1 MKVLILEPHA
11 NGHHGPYL
19 QWMATGLIERGFDLT
34 IVTLPDSLS
43 HPSMEAM
50 DGAAGEDGQGRLRV
64 IAPEFSGFFSMKKG
78 ASARLMVREI
88 GYWRL
93 FKQWY
98 KAHAET
104 VQPDVV
110 FLPYL
115 DYCLYAIGLL
125 GSPFGECP
133 WVGLAMRPSFHY
145 QKMGVIAPKPS
156 LAQLKKAL
164 FFRMLSNPHLRC
176 LLTIDEPLS
185 EYLSAYPALA
195 AKTAFLIEPTDL
207 ADLADPLDARQR
219 LGLPAERRLI
229 LVYGA
234 VTERKGVPELLR
246 ALADPAFPPSA
257 DVLLAGKI
265 ASEIHQALA
274 KPALAPLVAQGRVRL
289 LDRFIET
296 EEERLLFSA
305 ADIVWLGYRGHYAA
319 SGVLVQAASAGR
331 PVLACEEG
339 IIGWQAR
346 RHGLGEVVNTKNP
359 AAICKAVAVL
369 LKRGSVQPRGASLRN
384 QSGSTFSNACDIL
397 ATAMTESVEGSIVD
411 APNKI

>member
-1 MKVLILEPHA
+1 MKVLVLEPHA

-19 QWMATGLIERGFDLT
+19 QWMAQGLAERGFDVT
-34 IVTLPDSLS
+34 IITLPETVT
-43 HPSMEAM
+43 HPSMRTIARAEP
-50 DGAAGEDGQGRLRV
+50 DGSGKSPRLVLSPDPESSQLKKRTARNLAAR
-64 IAPEFSGFFSMKKG
+64 EF
-78 ASARLMVREI
+78 A
-88 GYWRL
+88 YWRL
-93 FKQWY
+93 FKAWY
-98 KAHAET
+98 KVYGT
-104 VQPDVV
+104 TLRPDVV

-145 QKMGVIAPKPS
+145 REMGVIDPKPS

-164 FFRMLSNPHLRC
+164 FFRMLSNPRLRC

-185 EYLSAYPALA
+185 EYLSTYPVLA
-195 AKTAFLIEPTDL
+195 AKTAFLAEPAEL
-207 ADLADPLDARQR
+207 ADLADPLDAKQR

-234 VTERKGVPELLR
+234 ITARKGVPELLR

-265 ASEIHQALA
+265 APEIHQALA
-274 KPALAPLVAQGRVRL
+274 SPAAAPLVAQGRVRL

-296 EEERLLFSA
+296 EEEPLLFSA

-331 PVLACEEG
+331 PALACEEG

-346 RHGLGEVVNTKNP
+346 RHELGEVVNIKNP

-369 LKRGSVQPRGASLRN
+369 LKRGPLQPSGATTQYPSRN
-384 QSGSTFSNACDIL
+384 TFSNACDTL
-397 ATAMTESVEGSIVD
+397 ATAMIEGVGGNVVG
-411 APNKI
+411 APNEI

>member
-1 MKVLILEPHA
+1 MKVLVLEPHA

-19 QWMATGLIERGFDLT
+19 QWMAAGLIKRGFKLT

-50 DGAAGEDGQGRLRV
+50 NSAAGGDGQGGLRV
-64 IAPEFSGFFSMKKG
+64 IAPGFTGFVSMKKG
-78 ASARLMVREI
+78 GSSRLMAREI

-125 GSPFGECP
+125 GSPFGGSP

-145 QKMGVIAPKPS
+145 QEMGVIAPKPS
-156 LAQLKKAL
+156 LAQIKKAL
-164 FFRMLSNPHLRC
+164 FFRMLSNPRLRC

-185 EYLSAYPALA
+185 EYLSTYPALA
-195 AKTAFLIEPTDL
+195 AKTAFLPEPAEL
-207 ADLADPLDARQR
+207 ADLANPLDAKQR

-234 VTERKGVPELLR
+234 ITARKGVPELLR

-265 ASEIHQALA
+265 APEIHQALVS
-274 KPALAPLVAQGRVRL
+274 PAAAPLVAQGRVRL

-296 EEERLLFSA
+296 EEEPLLFSA
-305 ADIVWLGYRGHYAA
+305 ADIVWLGYRCHYAA

-346 RHGLGEVVNTKNP
+346 RHGLGEVVNPKNP
-359 AAICKAVAVL
+359 AAICKAVSVL
-369 LKRGSVQPRGASLRN
+369 LKRGPIQPSGATTQYPSRN
-384 QSGSTFSNACDIL
+384 TFSNACDTL
-397 ATAMTESVEGSIVD
+397 SAAMTKGIGNGVLGE
-411 APNKI
+411 A